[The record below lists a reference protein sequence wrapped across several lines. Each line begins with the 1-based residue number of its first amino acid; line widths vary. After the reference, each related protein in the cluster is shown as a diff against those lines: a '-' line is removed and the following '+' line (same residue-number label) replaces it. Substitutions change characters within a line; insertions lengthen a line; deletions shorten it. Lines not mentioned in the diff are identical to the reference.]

1 MVYRWDRPSSP
12 DSGAFER
19 PGGPLISLLGLLRRS
34 LAPVKQIYHFL
45 GGYQILIKVSGVRG
59 TVQGRRLGR
68 FDSVSLG
75 GIAVFGALAVVLTTV
90 SQALGLNFPLIP
102 YLQFDLGE
110 IAILL
115 AFFIFGPVPGLVSAF
130 IEFLTLNVLGQNAP
144 IGPILKLLSILASLG
159 GIWVGMAAV
168 SRSRSPGFARA
179 AVLGTALGLVSRVCL
194 LTVANYYLIVFLG
207 GAYALSGLISYL
219 AGAFKLVG
227 VELTSANGLS
237 LILLFT
243 AVFNTLQLL
252 FVAGVTYFLVGL
264 PQVRATRAAG
274 RTLWVITY
282 LRSRD

>member
-1 MVYRWDRPSSP
+1 
-12 DSGAFER
+12 
-19 PGGPLISLLGLLRRS
+19 
-34 LAPVKQIYHFL
+34 
-45 GGYQILIKVSGVRG
+45 
-59 TVQGRRLGR
+59 VQGRKLGR

-144 IGPILKLLSILASLG
+144 IGPILKLASILASLG
-159 GIWVGMAAV
+159 GIWVGMAVV
-168 SRSRSPGFARA
+168 SRSRRPGFAKA
-179 AVLGTALGLVSRVCL
+179 AALGTTLGVISRMFF
-194 LTVANYYLIVFLG
+194 LTIANYYLMVFFG
-207 GAYALSGLISYL
+207 GQYALNGLIPYL

-227 VELTSANGLS
+227 LELTSANGLS
-237 LILLFT
+237 TILLFT
-243 AVFNTLQLL
+243 AVFNALQLL

-264 PQVRATRAAG
+264 PQVQATRTAG

-282 LRSRD
+282 LRLHE